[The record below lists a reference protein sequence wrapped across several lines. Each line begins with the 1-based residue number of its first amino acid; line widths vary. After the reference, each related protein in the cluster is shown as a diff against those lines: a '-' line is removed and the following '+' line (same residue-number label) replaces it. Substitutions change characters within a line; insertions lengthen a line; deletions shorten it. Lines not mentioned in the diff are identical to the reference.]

1 MTAER
6 GKPLQGIRV
15 LDLTRLLPG
24 PLATMHLADMG
35 ADVVKIEDT
44 GAGDYAR
51 TLGRVRG
58 GMTEF
63 FRLVNRN
70 KRALRLDLKT
80 PAGREV
86 FMRLVAGADVVVEG
100 FRPGVMDKLGV
111 GYHAVAATN
120 PRIVY
125 CAITGYGQDGPYAMR
140 AGHDINYIGYAGVL
154 DQIGSE
160 GNPPQVPNFQIGDLL
175 GGTLMPLVGVL
186 AALVDAKASG
196 KGRYVDVA
204 MADVV
209 LAHAV
214 LPLVDLLDR
223 GRPAGRGTSMLSGGL
238 PCYNVYATSDGR
250 TMAVG
255 ALEPKFWHALCDAL
269 GCPELKAQHFIFGSG
284 AAPVK
289 AKLAAVFASQTQ
301 AHWTEKLAHLDACVS
316 PALTIEEALANEQFR
331 ARGMVV
337 DESGAPRVALPVK
350 FSDFEFTIA
359 RSAPRAGEHSDE
371 VLREA
376 GYGAAEIE
384 ALRAK
389 NVI

>member
-1 MTAER
+1 
-6 GKPLQGIRV
+6 
-15 LDLTRLLPG
+15 
-24 PLATMHLADMG
+24 MHLADMG
-35 ADVVKIEDT
+35 ADVIKIEDT

-51 TLGRVRG
+51 TLGRVRD
-58 GMTEF
+58 GMTEL

-70 KRALRLDLKT
+70 KRALRLDLT
-80 PAGREV
+80 AVAGREV
-86 FMRLVAGADVVVEG
+86 FMRLAERSDVIVEG
-100 FRPGVMDKLGV
+100 FRPGVMDRLGV
-111 GYHAVAATN
+111 GYAAVAAIN

-125 CAITGYGQDGPYAMR
+125 CSVTGYGQDGPYKDR

-154 DQIGSE
+154 DQIGVE
-160 GNPPQVPNFQIGDLL
+160 AHPPAVPNFQIADLL

-186 AALVDAKASG
+186 AALVDAKATG

-214 LPLVDLLDR
+214 FPLVDLLDR
-223 GRPAGRGTSMLSGGL
+223 GRVAKRGTSMLSGGL
-238 PCYNVYATSDGR
+238 PCYNVYATSDAR

-269 GCPELKAQHFIFGSG
+269 GCPELKAQHFVYGSR
-284 AAPVK
+284 ATPVK
-289 AKLAAVFASQTQ
+289 AKLASIFASQTQ

-337 DESGAPRVALPVK
+337 DEHGAPRVALPVK
-350 FSDFEFTIA
+350 FSDFEFSIE
-359 RSAPRAGEHSDE
+359 RSAPQPGEHSAE

-376 GYGAAEIE
+376 GYGGAEIE
-384 ALRAK
+384 SLRATG
-389 NVI
+389 II